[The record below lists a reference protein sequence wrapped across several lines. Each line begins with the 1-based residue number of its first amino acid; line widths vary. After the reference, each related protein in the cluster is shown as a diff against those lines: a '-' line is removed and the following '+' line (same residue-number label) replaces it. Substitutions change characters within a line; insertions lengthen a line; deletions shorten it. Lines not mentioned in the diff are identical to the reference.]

1 MRIVIATG
9 NPHKVDEIRAVLA
22 PLGFEV
28 LSLADLGR
36 PAPAEPEEPGATF
49 EENARIKA
57 RYYAAALGTAVLAD
71 DSGLEVDALQ
81 GAPGVHSA
89 YWAGSEGSR
98 AERDARNNAK
108 LVAALRGVPAE
119 RRRARFVCT
128 MCVATPEGAVLVETR
143 GEFEG
148 TIVDEARGGHGF
160 GYDPHLWLADRGMTS
175 AELAPEE
182 KNALSHRGRA
192 VRRLAYLIRHKRIAW

>member
-1 MRIVIATG
+1 M
-9 NPHKVDEIRAVLA
+9 
-22 PLGFEV
+22 
-28 LSLADLGR
+28 
-36 PAPAEPEEPGATF
+36 
-49 EENARIKA
+49 
-57 RYYAAALGTAVLAD
+57 
-71 DSGLEVDALQ
+71 
-81 GAPGVHSA
+81 
-89 YWAGSEGSR
+89 
-98 AERDARNNAK
+98 
-108 LVAALRGVPAE
+108 
-119 RRRARFVCT
+119 
-128 MCVATPEGAVLVETR
+128 ATPEGAVLVETR

>member
-22 PLGFEV
+22 PMGFTVVALPE
-28 LSLADLGR
+28 LGR
-36 PAPAEPEEPGATF
+36 PVPAEPDEPGVTF

-57 RYYAAALGTAVLAD
+57 RYYAAAIGEPVLAD

-89 YWAGSEGSR
+89 YWAGADGSR

-108 LVAALRGVPAE
+108 LVAAVKGLPE
-119 RRRARFVCT
+119 DRRRARFVCT
-128 MCVATPEGAVLVETR
+128 MCVATPDGAVVVETR

-148 TIVDEARGGHGF
+148 SIVDEPRGAHGF

-175 AELAPEE
+175 AELPPEE
-182 KNALSHRGRA
+182 KNAISHRGRA
-192 VRRLAYLIRHKRIAW
+192 VRRLAYLIQHKRIAW